1 MNNKEKIYLLKKEEM
16 KLYNEIKNLTNQ
28 IKQINDQ
35 MKEILKTEPT
45 CCVCGR
51 HRLKEDMTIV
61 TQDILNDYLDQ
72 NEGYD
77 IPSLGEYYCGC

>member
-1 MNNKEKIYLLKKEEM
+1 MKNKEKICLLKQEEM
-16 KLYNEIKNLTNQ
+16 KLYNDIQNLTHQ
-28 IKQINDQ
+28 IKKINNQ

-51 HRLKEDMTIV
+51 HTLKEDMTIV
-61 TQDILNDYLDQ
+61 TQDILNDYEDQ
-72 NEGYD
+72 NEGYG